1 MFFRGKGLMHYT
13 YFNKIR
19 PLYRLIVKNQRQ
31 NCKIM
36 IFLQYLCSIQTKDA
50 SERQQNGMEDP

>member
-1 MFFRGKGLMHYT
+1 MFFRGNGLMHYT

-19 PLYRLIVKNQRQ
+19 VLYRLIVKNQRQ

-36 IFLQYLCSIQTKDA
+36 IFCSTFAASKQKDA